1 MGHLEAVRISRLCIL
16 KSVLPADKFRY
27 LSDMIT
33 FASVTFLA
41 KINQ

>member
-27 LSDMIT
+27 LSDNDYLCVCN
-33 FASVTFLA
+33 FSC
-41 KINQ
+41 